1 MGQSSEGL
9 TPVLR
14 AFVDELRSTR
24 WAGDIWTLMLALAVT
39 TVTCLASGALK
50 SMAGEIAPIWLTNA
64 VLLAQMMVARP
75 RQRYWVLAGGVLGN
89 LAANF
94 YVGESLGVSFS
105 YSFADIGE
113 VLVAFLFAPRIS
125 TVAEL
130 IRPKPL
136 AKFLTGGVLFAPIAS
151 GLVAMALLRGQLS
164 GHLLPDLGNWFV
176 SDALSLAIFTP
187 AAVVFWTGEVTHL
200 LRADRRRKTAFLLL
214 LVCLVTTGVF
224 GQNHFTVLY
233 LALPPIVLL
242 AFLADLA
249 GVMVGL
255 LLCLAIAVSFTMH
268 GAGPLWIFPH
278 HSMQGRIFALQ
289 LFLVAALG
297 IALPISA
304 TQAQRN
310 RLLAMLREGERRYRI
325 LAENASDIVMSMAL
339 DGKLTYASPRA
350 TAVMGTPPE
359 SLIGVYYPDLVLP
372 DDRDALAAAI
382 ENLAMGA
389 TEASQVSRFRRP
401 DGQLLWLETSFRP
414 VVDPYSGTQ
423 EALTATVRDV
433 TERKA
438 AEQRLADERMELHG
452 LAFRDGLTGLFNRRH
467 FDRELESQ
475 WRPDARADKR
485 GFVAVVMVDV
495 DAYKGFNDH
504 YGHQAGDECL
514 RAIAQ
519 TIAASVKRPTDVVAR
534 YGGEE
539 FALVLKDTDH
549 EGAVL
554 VGERI
559 GRAVEGLQIR
569 HLACGAGIVTV
580 SCGVAA
586 QRPCDGGDGSH
597 LVAAADRALYA
608 AKRRGRNQTCMAGA
622 EPGDGTGV

>member
-1 MGQSSEGL
+1 
-9 TPVLR
+9 
-14 AFVDELRSTR
+14 
-24 WAGDIWTLMLALAVT
+24 
-39 TVTCLASGALK
+39 
-50 SMAGEIAPIWLTNA
+50 
-64 VLLAQMMVARP
+64 
-75 RQRYWVLAGGVLGN
+75 
-89 LAANF
+89 
-94 YVGESLGVSFS
+94 
-105 YSFADIGE
+105 
-113 VLVAFLFAPRIS
+113 
-125 TVAEL
+125 
-130 IRPKPL
+130 
-136 AKFLTGGVLFAPIAS
+136 
-151 GLVAMALLRGQLS
+151 
-164 GHLLPDLGNWFV
+164 
-176 SDALSLAIFTP
+176 
-187 AAVVFWTGEVTHL
+187 
-200 LRADRRRKTAFLLL
+200 
-214 LVCLVTTGVF
+214 
-224 GQNHFTVLY
+224 
-233 LALPPIVLL
+233 
-242 AFLADLA
+242 
-249 GVMVGL
+249 
-255 LLCLAIAVSFTMH
+255 
-268 GAGPLWIFPH
+268 
-278 HSMQGRIFALQ
+278 MQARIFALQ
-289 LFLVAALG
+289 LFFVAALG

-339 DGKLTYASPRA
+339 DGKLTYASPRT

-359 SLIGVYYPDLVLP
+359 SLVGIYYPDLVLP

-382 ENLAMGA
+382 ENLAAGA

-433 TERKA
+433 TVRKA
-438 AEQRLADERMELHG
+438 AEQRLADERTELHG

-467 FDRELESQ
+467 FDRELEYQ

-549 EGAVL
+549 EGARL

-559 GRAVEGLQIR
+559 RRAVEGLQIG
-569 HLACGAGIVTV
+569 HLACGDGIVTV

-586 QRPCDGGDGSH
+586 QRPCDGGDGSR
-597 LVAAADRALYA
+597 LVAAADRALYT
-608 AKRRGRNQTCMAGA
+608 AKRAGRNRTCVAQA
-622 EPGDGTGV
+622 DDA